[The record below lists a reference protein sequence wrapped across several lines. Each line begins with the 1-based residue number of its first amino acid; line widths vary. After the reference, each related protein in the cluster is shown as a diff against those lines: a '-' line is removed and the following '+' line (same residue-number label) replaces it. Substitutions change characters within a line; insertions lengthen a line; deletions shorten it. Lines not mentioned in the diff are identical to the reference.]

1 MNEEI
6 KKIEFNTEILYLL
19 GYRIFLKSDGKTYL
33 VDKDGNDID
42 AFFIPWRARVNG
54 QLYEISSISA
64 HLFKYVYNLKKI
76 EIPDTVTKIG
86 KGAFYGCEN
95 LKSINIPEGIEII
108 EKETFADC
116 KRLETIKFPDTLK
129 TIEARAFY
137 GCSNLTVLDFPKNLR
152 KIKDSAF
159 EECISLKNVNLP
171 ENLHALYDLA
181 FYKTGM
187 YKLNLPAGIG
197 IIGDRFVSNID
208 TTPVEVYATKEICK
222 IFGEKKGETIF
233 KEYTLD
239 CLIGAKRSFKEINN
253 IYIKVKTDELP
264 TT

>member
-6 KKIEFNTEILYLL
+6 KKIEFNTEILNFL
-19 GYRIFLKSDGKTYL
+19 GYQIFLRNGCKAYL
-33 VDKDGNDID
+33 IDKDGNNVDTL
-42 AFFIPWRARVNG
+42 FIPYRIRVNG
-54 QLYEISSISA
+54 QFCEINSISE

-76 EIPDTVTKIG
+76 DIPDTVVKIG
-86 KGAFYGCEN
+86 KGAFYACEN
-95 LKSINIPEGIEII
+95 LKSITIPEGIETI

-129 TIEARAFY
+129 TIEVRAFY
-137 GCSNLTVLDFPKNLR
+137 GCSNLTILDFPKNLR

-159 EECISLKNVNLP
+159 EECISLRNVNLP

-181 FYKTGM
+181 FYKTGI

-197 IIGDRFVSNID
+197 IIGNHFVSNID

-222 IFGEKKGETIF
+222 IFGEKKDETIF

-239 CLIGAKRSFKEINN
+239 YLIGAKRSFKEINN
-253 IYIKVKTDELP
+253 IYKGEDR
-264 TT
+264 